1 MAIVTGS
8 SGRGVDSVTS
18 VAAVDAVAME
28 NDVCDV
34 AIVDVDDGTLLFV
47 ALGVVPPVVP
57 TSVTTDGRGEALDS
71 EEAALVSGKSEFY

>member
-1 MAIVTGS
+1 M
-8 SGRGVDSVTS
+8 
-18 VAAVDAVAME
+18 AAVDAVAME

-57 TSVTTDGRGEALDS
+57 TSVTMDGRGEALDS
-71 EEAALVSGKSEFY
+71 EEAALVYGTCEVESIF